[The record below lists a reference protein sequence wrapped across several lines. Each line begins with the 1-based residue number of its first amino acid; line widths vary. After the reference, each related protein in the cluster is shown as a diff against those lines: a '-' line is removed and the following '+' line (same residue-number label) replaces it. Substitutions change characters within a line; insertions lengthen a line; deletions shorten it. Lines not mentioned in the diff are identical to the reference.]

1 MDAELR
7 IGDAE
12 RERAAADLGEHYA
25 QGRLTA
31 DEHAERLDRIWA
43 ARTRADLAPVFRD
56 LPVAPMGPAVAVP
69 ARVRRRTGPPRG
81 FPLLPVLVLGVLVV
95 ALTPAPWLV
104 GLVVFPLVAFV
115 LSRRVQWSRCG
126 R

>member
-1 MDAELR
+1 MDQQLR

-12 RERAAADLGEHYA
+12 RERAAADLAEHYA

-43 ARTRADLAPVFRD
+43 ARTRADLGPVFSD
-56 LPVAPMGPAVAVP
+56 LPGATVAAGPERP
-69 ARVRRRTGPPRG
+69 RRSRPPR
-81 FPLLPVLVLGVLVV
+81 FPLLAVLAVVVLLAVV
-95 ALTPAPWLV
+95 AHAPWL
-104 GLVVFPLVAFV
+104 LVLPVVAFV
-115 LSRRVQWSRCG
+115 LVRRALWSRCV

>member
-1 MDAELR
+1 MDEHLR

-43 ARTRADLAPVFRD
+43 ARTRADLAPVFAD
-56 LPVAPMGPAVAVP
+56 LPGAPLAGPSRVGRGPGRPRFPLFPVVAVLAVVSFATHAP
-69 ARVRRRTGPPRG
+69 LLL
-81 FPLLPVLVLGVLVV
+81 LLPV
-95 ALTPAPWLV
+95 
-104 GLVVFPLVAFV
+104 VAFV
-115 LSRRVQWSRCG
+115 LVRRCSSSRHVR
-126 R
+126 

>member
-1 MDAELR
+1 MDEHLR

-12 RERAAADLGEHYA
+12 RERAAAELGEHYA

-43 ARTRADLAPVFRD
+43 ARTHADLDAVFADLPRAARAAGPEQVRRRSGRPPFPLFPVAAALLVVAIVAHAPWLLL
-56 LPVAPMGPAVAVP
+56 LPVA
-69 ARVRRRTGPPRG
+69 
-81 FPLLPVLVLGVLVV
+81 L
-95 ALTPAPWLV
+95 
-104 GLVVFPLVAFV
+104 FV
-115 LSRRVQWSRCG
+115 LARRGPRSRCV

>member
-1 MDAELR
+1 MDEQLR

-25 QGRLTA
+25 QGRLTT
-31 DEHAERLDRIWA
+31 DEHAERLDRVWA

-56 LPVAPMGPAVAVP
+56 LPGPELATAP
-69 ARVRRRTGPPRG
+69 ARARRRAGGPRFPV
-81 FPLLPVLVLGVLVV
+81 FPLVAAIVVV
-95 ALTPAPWLV
+95 AFATHTPLLLLV
-104 GLVVFPLVAFV
+104 PLVAFV
-115 LSRRVQWSRCG
+115 LARRCAWSRPV